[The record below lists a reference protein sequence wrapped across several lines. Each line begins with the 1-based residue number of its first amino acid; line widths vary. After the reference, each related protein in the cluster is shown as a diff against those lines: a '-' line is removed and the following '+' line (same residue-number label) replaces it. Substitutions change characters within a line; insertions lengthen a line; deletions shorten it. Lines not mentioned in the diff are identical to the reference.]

1 MQGRGTSRGG
11 EGTHLG
17 GLQASSTGGEELPG
31 EEPRTGSTG
40 GEEIQAGEEQRRL
53 GGARPREDD

>member
-1 MQGRGTSRGG
+1 MGAGEGRRTSRGG

-31 EEPRTGSTG
+31 VGSRWRTRG
-40 GEEIQAGEEQRRL
+40 GRIVLSKTNFAG
-53 GGARPREDD
+53 